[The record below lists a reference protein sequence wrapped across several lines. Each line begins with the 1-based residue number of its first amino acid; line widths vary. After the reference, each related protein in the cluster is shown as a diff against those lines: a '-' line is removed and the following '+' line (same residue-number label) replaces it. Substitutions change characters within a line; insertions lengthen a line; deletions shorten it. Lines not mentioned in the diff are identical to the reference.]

1 MAEEVQLKVLE
12 RQDSKKPAKT
22 INTIETLLNPNFNLE
37 NHDNLFYYLYNYVK
51 EERNEIE
58 EKKNKEYN
66 GEVISTL
73 PIPNFKKKDEGGN
86 VVPLKRMHKVEE
98 EIFQKTKF
106 IQNSIRRKFKENQ
119 EMINVTSEKDYLVR
133 DFTKKHITK
142 EMIKNLLEN
151 EFSYY

>member
-1 MAEEVQLKVLE
+1 MKVIE
-12 RQDSKKPAKT
+12 RQDSRKITK
-22 INTIETLLNPNFNLE
+22 NNVETLLNPNFNLE

-58 EKKNKEYN
+58 EKKNTDYN
-66 GEVISTL
+66 GEAISNL
-73 PIPNFKKKDEGGN
+73 KIPNMKRKEDGGN
-86 VVPLKRMHKVEE
+86 GVRRLNKVEE

-119 EMINVTSEKDYLVR
+119 EMINVTGEKDLLVR
-133 DFTKKHITK
+133 DFTKKHINRDT
-142 EMIKNLLEN
+142 IKNLLEN